1 MQLIFKEE
9 DHLVPLND
17 LVHQLFQTSRTM
29 TKDLNHRMDSFQLT
43 QAQLAVT
50 EYLLKTEGSVS
61 LVEIAK
67 YLSIEKSSVTR
78 AVKHLEKNDF
88 VEHAPSNDS
97 RERRI
102 VLSKHAT
109 SIQKEIQQAKRTF
122 EKNMF
127 HDISEEDLEATFRTL
142 QKIMNNING
151 VDLN

>member
-9 DHLVPLND
+9 YHLVQLND

-29 TKDLNHRMDSFQLT
+29 TNDLNHRMDSFQLT

-50 EYLLKTEGSVS
+50 EYLLKTDRSVS
-61 LVEIAK
+61 HVEIAK
-67 YLSIEKSSVTR
+67 YLNVEKSSVTR

-122 EKNMF
+122 EKNTF
-127 HDISEEDLEATFRTL
+127 HDISEEDLEVTFRTL

-151 VDLN
+151 VD